1 MNAPGTPV
9 TPGTPLPSPR
19 DLAGRPVAAL
29 RATAKALR
37 TAPAAEH
44 TAILGR
50 LAASA
55 VPEARCVAGYA
66 AAWFVL
72 RHQDDDARS
81 LVDPL
86 IGDGDW
92 TVREAA
98 TFGTREAL
106 VADAERALPLV
117 RRWAAEDRGDREHR
131 AFLVVAR
138 QPKRQTPSV
147 VEELIRLLRVP
158 LADDA
163 PYVRKNVP
171 FCLRYL
177 ARTHP
182 HALASALRA
191 WAATGDR
198 WLLRSC
204 ATALTGELLA
214 AEPYAAAEIVGM
226 LRRSGDDWTVR
237 RLPPAHEPTV
247 YGPSVHTEE
256 TAASLN
262 SRFPGAE

>member
-1 MNAPGTPV
+1 MNTPATPAAPV
-9 TPGTPLPSPR
+9 PSPR
-19 DLAGRPVAAL
+19 DLAGRPVADL
-29 RATAKALR
+29 RVTAKALR

-86 IGDGDW
+86 VGDGDW

-98 TFGTREAL
+98 TFGVREAL
-106 VADAERALPLV
+106 VADAGRVLPLV

-138 QPKRQTPSV
+138 QPKRQKPSA

-158 LADDA
+158 LADDG

-182 HALASALRA
+182 HVLAPALRE
-191 WAATGDR
+191 WSAADDR
-198 WLLRSC
+198 WLSRAC
-204 ATALTGELLA
+204 VTALTGELLA
-214 AEPYAAAEIVGM
+214 AEPHTAAEVARR

-237 RLPPAHEPTV
+237 RLPALQEPPVPTATV
-247 YGPSVHTEE
+247 GVPLGSPSGVP
-256 TAASLN
+256 LN
-262 SRFPGAE
+262 SPSPGAE